1 MKKINLIAEQIVE
14 IEKILAPYKKKYVY
28 DYSKDEFNKANIK
41 GYLLYEFYKTFYSYD
56 QKSKDAA
63 KLAETDRKQ
72 KKRATNSYIRKA
84 RKKAI
89 KQVKEEALKEAKKKI
104 PNIYSLF
111 ADKKTGKSYEF
122 LKILNVIVCPYCNIN
137 YTYTV
142 FNNEAHVCRPDIDHF
157 LCFSKY
163 PEKQITLTN
172 MVLACSTC
180 NSRLKLDID
189 FSETPHLNPY
199 FESFDDYKEFDFIY
213 KKLGEKNDT
222 DQITIILRNKTYQQ
236 EAIEKADGNI
246 KDFALIERYQY
257 HRDVVLNIIN
267 RIEMVNKS
275 RIVEMCNYNPKFNL
289 VDIKQLIFPELDI
302 EIEKESLGKLKK
314 DIVTKYTK
322 DLFI

>member
-1 MKKINLIAEQIVE
+1 MKKINLTPGQLVE
-14 IEKILAPYKKKYVY
+14 IEKILAPYKKMYQY
-28 DYSKDEFNKANIK
+28 DYSKDEFYKSNIS
-41 GYLLYEFYKTFYSYD
+41 GYLLFEFYKTFYSYD
-56 QKSKDAA
+56 QQSKDAA
-63 KLAETDRKQ
+63 KLAETERKQ
-72 KKRATNSYIRKA
+72 KKRATNLNIRKA

-89 KQVKEEALKEAKKKI
+89 KKVKDEALKEAKKKI

-111 ADKKTGKSYEF
+111 ADKQTGKAYKF
-122 LKILNVIVCPYCNIN
+122 LKILNVTVCPYCNIN

-142 FNNEAHVCRPDIDHF
+142 FNNEADFCRPDIDHF

-172 MVLACSTC
+172 MVPACSTC

-213 KKLGEKNDT
+213 KKLGEKKDI
-222 DQITIILRNKTYQQ
+222 DQIEIILRNKTWKQ

-267 RIEMVNKS
+267 RIDMINKF
-275 RIVEMCNYNPKFNL
+275 RIDEICKYNTKFNL
-289 VDIKQLIFPELDI
+289 ADIKQLIFPELDI